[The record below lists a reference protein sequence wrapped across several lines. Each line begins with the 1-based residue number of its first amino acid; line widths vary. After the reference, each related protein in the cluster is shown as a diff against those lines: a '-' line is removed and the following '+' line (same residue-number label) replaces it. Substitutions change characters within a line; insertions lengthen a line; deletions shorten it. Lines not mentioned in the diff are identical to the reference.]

1 MRKFMILA
9 LAMCALSITVNAQK
23 KEKKEKKPKTEKTY
37 EWKWDGT
44 KSGNQQ
50 VDDYLVTIDTLW
62 NKIQSYHE
70 EMDTYKF
77 HQDTLEI
84 NGRYYIQAYMTTSDG
99 SLVTRAT
106 CNWQLV
112 NSIANGISIG
122 SEAATAAAMGVSATA
137 ALPSLGLKALTYGK
151 YLKGAPNIISMATKE
166 IKTVVGIQK
175 SNARTWKSLKTD
187 ALDEEAL
194 RKLNYYDEKVINNMK
209 RCVYMKE
216 IVETDPSYEAVV
228 ERMKQKTREQ
238 IEKETAQY
246 MNTFA
251 KEPTPEEKSK
261 QLDKIS
267 DDELDKEMKA
277 MGEG

>member
-9 LAMCALSITVNAQK
+9 LAMCTLSITVNAQK

-37 EWKWDGT
+37 EWNWDGT

-70 EMDTYKF
+70 EMESYEF
-77 HQDTLEI
+77 HQDTLTI
-84 NGRYYIQAYMTTSDG
+84 NGKYYIAAYMTTGDG

-112 NSIANGISIG
+112 SSIANGVSIA
-122 SEAATAAAMGVSATA
+122 SEAAKAGMMGASAAT
-137 ALPSLGLKALTYGK
+137 ALPSLGLMKAATYAK

-175 SNARTWKSLKTD
+175 SNAKSWKSLKNG
-187 ALDEEAL
+187 ALDEEGL
-194 RKLNYYDEKVINNMK
+194 KKLNYYDEKAIDNMK
-209 RCVYMKE
+209 RCVYIKE
-216 IVETDPSYEAVV
+216 IPDNDPSYQVVHERQQQKSPDQIQAEIAQNVEKFQQAV
-228 ERMKQKTREQ
+228 
-238 IEKETAQY
+238 IL
-246 MNTFA
+246 
-251 KEPTPEEKSK
+251 PEEKSK
-261 QLDKIS
+261 QLDDIS
-267 DDELDKEMKA
+267 DDELNRELN
-277 MGEG
+277 G